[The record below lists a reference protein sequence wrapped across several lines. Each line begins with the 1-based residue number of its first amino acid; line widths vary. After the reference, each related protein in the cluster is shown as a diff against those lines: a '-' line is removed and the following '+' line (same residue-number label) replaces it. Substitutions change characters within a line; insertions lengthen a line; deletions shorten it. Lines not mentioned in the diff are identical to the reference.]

1 LKVQDGSGLSQR
13 GTAVKKMLLALA
25 AVAGFAVVLL
35 SRDEDAKVVPGA
47 APAVKAAGA
56 LPESGLGIV
65 YEERGRFES
74 LRGASTL
81 EAVPLLE
88 QQIAKMGMG
97 ETKSLAF
104 SVRERASGAVRPGA
118 HLKARA
124 YHGQDKPIEL
134 PVNEVGKGKY
144 EVPFTPEAPGQF
156 NVVLSEDDRP
166 VGSQRVGVV
175 GVVGA
180 DPSLSDPNA
189 LDEADPMEFR
199 ARTPGRLLT
208 R

>member
-1 LKVQDGSGLSQR
+1 
-13 GTAVKKMLLALA
+13 VKKILLALA
-25 AVAGFAVVLL
+25 AVAGFAVFLL
-35 SRDEDAKVVPGA
+35 SRDEDAKVVPGT
-47 APAVKAAGA
+47 APAVQAAGA
-56 LPESGLGIV
+56 LPESGPGIV
-65 YEERGRFES
+65 YEDKGHFQAR
-74 LRGASTL
+74 ASAL

-88 QQIAKMGMG
+88 QQISKMGMG

-104 SVRERASGAVRPGA
+104 NVRERASGAARSGA
-118 HLKARA
+118 QLKAHA
-124 YHGQDKPIEL
+124 YHGHEKPIEL
-134 PVNEVGKGKY
+134 PVNEIGKGKY
-144 EVPFTPEAPGQF
+144 EVPFTPQGPGQF
-156 NVVLSEDDRP
+156 NVVLSEGDSP

-180 DPSLSDPNA
+180 DPKLTDPNA